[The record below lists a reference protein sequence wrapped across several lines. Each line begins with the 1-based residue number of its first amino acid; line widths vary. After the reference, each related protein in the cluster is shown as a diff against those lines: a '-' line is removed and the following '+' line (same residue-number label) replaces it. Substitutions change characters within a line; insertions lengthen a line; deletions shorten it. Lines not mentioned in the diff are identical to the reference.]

1 MRPTPAQA
9 PRRLPLHCFFITGDL
24 LAEYLLSDQVGFKLN
39 LNNVTNKL
47 YADSLYTGHYIAGAA
62 RAIRLTMSARF

>member
-1 MRPTPAQA
+1 M
-9 PRRLPLHCFFITGDL
+9 HCFFITGDL

-47 YADSLYTGHYIAGAA
+47 YAESLYTGHYIAGAA